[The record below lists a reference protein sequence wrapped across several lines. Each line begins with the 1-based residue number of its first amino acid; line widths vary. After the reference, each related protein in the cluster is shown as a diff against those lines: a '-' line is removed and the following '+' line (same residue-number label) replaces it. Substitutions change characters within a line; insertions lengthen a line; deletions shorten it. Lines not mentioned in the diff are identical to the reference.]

1 MKQLDIDLAGEAH
14 QPHSLVLD
22 LGDQGSV
29 VLALRGNELGDEVL
43 AIGLGH
49 GLTLAVK
56 YIGQVIVV
64 LLLGIPHLDVG
75 EDEDSRGEVRMRTG
89 MNATHL
95 LEDVPVTAGQLLEVV
110 SHRVETIVNIF
121 FIGIAT

>member
-1 MKQLDIDLAGEAH
+1 MKQLDIDFAGEAH
-14 QPHSLVLD
+14 QAHSLVLD

-43 AIGLGH
+43 TICLGH

-56 YIGQVIVV
+56 YIGQVIVI

-89 MNATHL
+89 MNATHF
-95 LEDVPVTAGQLLEVV
+95 LEDIPVSAGQLLEVV
-110 SHRVETIVNIF
+110 SDGVKTIVNIF